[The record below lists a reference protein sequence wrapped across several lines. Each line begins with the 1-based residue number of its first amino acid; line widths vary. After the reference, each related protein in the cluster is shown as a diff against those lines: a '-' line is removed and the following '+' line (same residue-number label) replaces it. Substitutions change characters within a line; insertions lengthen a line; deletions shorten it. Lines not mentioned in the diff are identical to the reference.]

1 MPLLDQS
8 GKRTTTLIR
17 EELGEHAVEPRAVDL
32 LRHDDHAGLRH
43 HFSIRAASVEM
54 VLPVTDSSF
63 VMRFTKGFFW
73 FNALFQFRMR
83 QRFSKLRSQLLNN
96 HGVKGRLMLR
106 LKQVSVAAAM
116 VLISAS
122 AMASNFRAA
131 DQVYVPVAGHT
142 AVSANPTFISDIWI
156 ANLSTTDAIDV

>member
-1 MPLLDQS
+1 MPLHDQS

-73 FNALFQFRMR
+73 FKEQPDEMGFL
-83 QRFSKLRSQLLNN
+83 
-96 HGVKGRLMLR
+96 
-106 LKQVSVAAAM
+106 SVAGETLRIDFLNYWWAAM
-116 VLISAS
+116 IE
-122 AMASNFRAA
+122 NGRAQRENLPPA
-131 DQVYVPVAGHT
+131 LEK
-142 AVSANPTFISDIWI
+142 IWI
-156 ANLSTTDAIDV
+156 EPFGDRRQELVFIGVDLDERAISEALDKCSD